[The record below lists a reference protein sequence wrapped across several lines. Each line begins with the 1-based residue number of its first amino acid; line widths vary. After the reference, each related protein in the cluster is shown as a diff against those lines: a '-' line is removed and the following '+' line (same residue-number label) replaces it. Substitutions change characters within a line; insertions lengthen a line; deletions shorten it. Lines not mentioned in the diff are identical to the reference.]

1 MTESQQQSQHQK
13 ELHAR
18 LWEMANDLRVI
29 WKPMNLKTTY

>member
-18 LWEMANDLRVI
+18 LWEMANDLRGN
-29 WKPMNLKTTY
+29 MEAY